1 MKSPRFQV
9 LELLLRMSEN
19 AYSNLLLDNAL
30 NNESFD
36 NREKKFISILFYGII
51 ERQITLDYIISK
63 YSSKPLDK
71 IDKDVLS
78 ILRIGIY
85 QLLYMSSIPDNAAV
99 NETVNLAKQAH
110 KASASG
116 FVNAVLR
123 NFIRDNKKIILPKDK
138 TQAYSIEYSC
148 PLWLVDKW
156 IKEYG
161 EKNAVQIMASTIS
174 KPEITIRVN
183 NLKISSDD
191 LITILENE
199 GIDSKK
205 SELIENCLILEN
217 CGSIERLDSFK
228 KGFFHVQDISSQLC
242 CMALGTCK
250 NDVVLDLCAA
260 PGGKSFT
267 ICEIMNNKGKV
278 YSFDLH
284 EKRVNL
290 IKDGANR
297 LGIKNIICDTGNAKT
312 FNPEIP
318 LADKILCDVPC
329 AGLGVISKK
338 PEIKYKSQQELSS
351 LPEIQ
356 YDILRNAVKYLK
368 PGGELVYSTCS
379 LSKEENDE
387 IIDGFLKENTDY
399 EGVSFL
405 TELGQPFGD
414 YKATLFPHS
423 FNSDGF
429 FISKIRRK

>member
-9 LELLLRMSEN
+9 LELLLRMSAN

-36 NREKKFISILFYGII
+36 NRDKKFISILFYGII

-71 IDKDVLS
+71 IDKDVLC

-242 CMALGTCK
+242 CMAIGACE
-250 NDVVLDLCAA
+250 NDIVLDLCAA

-267 ICEIMNNKGKV
+267 ICELMNNMGKV

-297 LGIKNIICDTGNAKT
+297 L
-312 FNPEIP
+312 
-318 LADKILCDVPC
+318 
-329 AGLGVISKK
+329 
-338 PEIKYKSQQELSS
+338 
-351 LPEIQ
+351 
-356 YDILRNAVKYLK
+356 
-368 PGGELVYSTCS
+368 
-379 LSKEENDE
+379 
-387 IIDGFLKENTDY
+387 
-399 EGVSFL
+399 
-405 TELGQPFGD
+405 
-414 YKATLFPHS
+414 
-423 FNSDGF
+423 
-429 FISKIRRK
+429 